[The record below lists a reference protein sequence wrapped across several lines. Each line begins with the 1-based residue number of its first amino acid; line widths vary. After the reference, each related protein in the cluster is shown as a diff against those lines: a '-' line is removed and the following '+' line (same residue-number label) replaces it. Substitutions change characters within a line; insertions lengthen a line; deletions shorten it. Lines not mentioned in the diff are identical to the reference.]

1 MNTKTLAAWMR
12 LLADALKKRADQL
25 DPPPPPAVQ
34 PNSAGGAG
42 PILPK

>member
-25 DPPPPPAVQ
+25 DPPPPVQ

-42 PILPK
+42 PVLPPR